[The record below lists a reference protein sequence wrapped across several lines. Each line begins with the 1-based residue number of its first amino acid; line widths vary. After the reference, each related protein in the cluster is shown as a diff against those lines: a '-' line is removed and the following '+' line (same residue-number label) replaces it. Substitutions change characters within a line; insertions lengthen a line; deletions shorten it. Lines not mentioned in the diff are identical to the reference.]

1 MFGTEDEGKTAGRGR
16 GKTAKAGP
24 TGRSAKGAAGSAS
37 AAASPGS
44 AAKPAAGP
52 GLQPLA
58 PCPRE
63 GCGGQIIEGRK
74 GYGCTHYK
82 QGCGFVIWKEFTGK
96 KISASMLNA
105 LLTKGQTQLLT
116 FKQAGGEVKAR
127 IALADRNTGKLALE
141 QADSTAASSGT

>member
-1 MFGTEDEGKTAGRGR
+1 
-16 GKTAKAGP
+16 
-24 TGRSAKGAAGSAS
+24 
-37 AAASPGS
+37 
-44 AAKPAAGP
+44 GP